1 MKDHLNIFEHYSQK
15 DALPIENNSTRNLGI
30 VIKNN
35 PLALYSVLDLI
46 SKKSG
51 VNISKPSHPDEWF
64 LRLQVKIKSF
74 AKEEVTVLNVIA
86 MTLTT
91 SALDFYSGELVENKT
106 ENITDMLIYSKGTLI
121 VIEAKR
127 NSTDA
132 RKQLE
137 KQIREL
143 NTEFENNGYQK
154 LESEPFI
161 SLTWDDVL
169 ANLKNINV
177 LTCGKDVILNDY
189 IDHIKKRVP
198 SFFPVQTFNKLRTAD
213 ADHIK
218 RRIERLSEN
227 FDTDVRLRYESGVPI
242 YWIKLLEKKYMAEV
256 AFRNYNEDLAF
267 YLHPGNTKGQGN
279 WLYVESN
286 KLSILDSNQISVQGF
301 DLEICTQANLKISD
315 AWGGFKFGLDM
326 GTKDKDILRAIFK
339 RICGKRKCSDNTE
352 LVAIFQEYGEIIN
365 AKSFEENFEESFQN
379 PDHDYTFLI
388 SLSISI
394 RVGDIFDIFKK
405 IDITDPVKPENDKT
419 IEFAK
424 QIIEKIYDL
433 IEN

>member
-35 PLALYSVLDLI
+35 SLALYSVLDLI
-46 SKKSG
+46 SEKSG

-64 LRLQVKIKSF
+64 LKLQVKIKSF
-74 AKEEVTVLNVIA
+74 AREEVTVKNVIA

-91 SALDFYSGELVENKT
+91 SVLDFYSDELAENET
-106 ENITDMLIYSKGTLI
+106 ENITDMLIYSKETLI

-127 NSTDA
+127 DSTDA

-137 KQIREL
+137 KQIAEL
-143 NTEFENNGYQK
+143 STEFENNGYQK
-154 LESEPFI
+154 FETVKFI
-161 SLTWDDVL
+161 SLTWDDVVASL
-169 ANLKNINV
+169 QDINV

-218 RRIERLSEN
+218 RRIERFSEN
-227 FDTDVRLRYESGVPI
+227 FGTEVRLRYESGVPI

-267 YLHPGNTKGQGN
+267 YLYPGNTKGQGN
-279 WLYVESN
+279 WLFAESN
-286 KLSILDSNQISVQGF
+286 SLSILDSNQISVQGF
-301 DLEICTQANLKISD
+301 KLEICTQANLKISD
-315 AWGGFKFGLDM
+315 AFGGFKFGLDM
-326 GTKDKDILRAIFK
+326 GTKDKDILREIFK
-339 RICGKRKCSDNTE
+339 RICGKRRCSDNTE
-352 LVAIFQEYGEIIN
+352 LLEIFQEYGEIIN
-365 AKSFEENFEESFQN
+365 VKSFEDNFEESFQN
-379 PDHDYTFLI
+379 PDHDYTFQIALT
-388 SLSISI
+388 ISI
-394 RVGDIFDIFKK
+394 RVGNIFDVFKK
-405 IDITDPVKPENDKT
+405 IDTTDTVKPENDKT
-419 IEFAK
+419 VEFTK